1 MSDLKA
7 VLKSP
12 KWVGFFANKTIRA
25 NVIPNEITA
34 SAMLNGKRVPWDLL

>member
-1 MSDLKA
+1 MKA

-12 KWVGFFANKTIRA
+12 KWVGFFANKTIKA
-25 NVIPNEITA
+25 IVILNDITA